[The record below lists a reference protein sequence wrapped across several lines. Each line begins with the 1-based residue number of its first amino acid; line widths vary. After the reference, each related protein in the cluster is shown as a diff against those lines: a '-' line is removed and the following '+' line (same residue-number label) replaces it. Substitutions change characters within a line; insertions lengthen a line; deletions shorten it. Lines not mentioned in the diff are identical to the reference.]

1 MPTVVLPGG
10 SGLLGRAISKS
21 LASKGY
27 EVIILSRSLTRSGIF
42 SPTKNIRF
50 ALWDTQ
56 KKTIDAGVIETADI
70 VINLAGATVDEKRW
84 TNKRKKELVE
94 SRVKS
99 CETIVK
105 ALSEKSNNVKT
116 VINVC
121 GIGWYGEDQYK
132 TRQTKGFVETDP
144 PADNFLAL
152 TCQKWEASIAPI
164 KDLGKR
170 LVILRTGAVLSKD
183 GGAFKEF
190 LKPVRFGIAAILG
203 NGKQIFSWMHVD
215 DLCNLMLWMI
225 ENESLEGIYNAVS
238 PSPVSNRNLMIELAR
253 QVKGNFYIPFYVPSF
268 LLKLLF
274 GELSTEVLK
283 STTVSSEKILSAGFN
298 FQYPEIK
305 SALKD
310 LCSTRKD

>member
-1 MPTVVLPGG
+1 MPTIVLPGG
-10 SGLLGRAISKS
+10 SGLLGRAISKF

-27 EVIILSRSLTRSGIF
+27 EVIILSRSLPRSGIL

-50 ALWDTQ
+50 ALWDTE
-56 KKTIDAGVIETADI
+56 KKTVDEGVIETADI
-70 VINLAGATVDEKRW
+70 IINLAGATVDERRW
-84 TNKRKKELVE
+84 TDKRKKELVE

-121 GIGWYGEDQYK
+121 GIGWYGEDQHN

-144 PADNFLAL
+144 PSDNFLAI
-152 TCQKWEASIAPI
+152 TCQKWEAAIAPV
-164 KDLGKR
+164 KELGKR
-170 LVILRTGAVLSKD
+170 LVILRTGAVLSKE

-203 NGKQIFSWMHVD
+203 NGKQIFSWVHVQ
-215 DLCNLMLWMI
+215 DLCELMLWAI
-225 ENESLEGIYNAVS
+225 ENKSLHGVYNAVS
-238 PSPVSNRNLMIELAR
+238 PTPVSNRNLMIELAQ

-268 LLKLLF
+268 LLKILF

-283 STTVSSEKILSAGFN
+283 STTVSSEKIQGSGFI

>member
-1 MPTVVLPGG
+1 MQTVVLPGG
-10 SGLLGRAISKS
+10 SGLLGRAISKF

-27 EVIILSRSLTRSGIF
+27 EVIILSRNPPRSGI
-42 SPTKNIRF
+42 SSSTKNIRF
-50 ALWDTQ
+50 ALWDTE
-56 KKTIDAGVIETADI
+56 KKAIEAGVIESADI
-70 VINLAGATVDEKRW
+70 IINLAGATVDEKRW
-84 TNKRKKELVE
+84 TDRRKKELVE

-121 GIGWYGEDQYK
+121 GIGWYGEDQQNK
-132 TRQTKGFVETDP
+132 KQSRGFVETDP
-144 PADNFLAL
+144 PADNFLAI
-152 TCQKWEASIAPI
+152 TCQKWEASIAPV

-170 LVILRTGAVLSKD
+170 LVILRTGAVLSKE
-183 GGAFKEF
+183 GGALKEF

-203 NGKQIFSWMHVD
+203 NGKQIFSWVHVK
-215 DLCNLMLWMI
+215 DLCDMMLWTI
-225 ENESLEGIYNAVS
+225 ENASMNGVYNAVS
-238 PSPVSNRNLMIELAR
+238 PSPVTNRNLMIELAR

-268 LLKLLF
+268 VLKILF

-283 STTVSSEKILSAGFN
+283 STTVNSEKILSTGFI

-305 SALKD
+305 AALKD
-310 LCSTRKD
+310 LCSVRKD